1 MQTTRDDHRNSLDA
15 LRLAAATMVL
25 YSHQFALTGM
35 SEPLFLGLNTYGG
48 AGVTLFFL
56 LSGMLVYRS
65 WVSDPHLIRFFARRC
80 LRIFPGLVVVVLLS
94 VFFLGPWVSIHNP
107 QDYFLAGQTYQ
118 YLTTAMLWNK
128 GYLPGVFQGNPYV
141 GAVNG
146 SLWTLPVEFFCYVS
160 VAFVGLMPWATQNS
174 RIMLSLFLAVIAGP
188 IGEMLFGHR
197 FAPHFQM
204 LTTFWVGVALA
215 ALFSASQY
223 PRHIRNQFLLCFSLC
238 IIALVNSS
246 DRAWTQV
253 LMLCFAA
260 SLVGLAFKFDW
271 GARLTGLLGDL
282 SYGVYIYAFPV
293 QQTVVYLGLGRGWS
307 FEWHL
312 VLSVLATYGLAWL
325 SWHVVEKPALRIK
338 PKQRV
343 VA

>member
-1 MQTTRDDHRNSLDA
+1 MQTIRDDYRNSLDA

-25 YSHQFALTGM
+25 YSHQFSLTGK

-56 LSGMLVYRS
+56 LSGVLVQRS

-94 VFFLGPWVSIHNP
+94 VFFLGPWVSINTP

-128 GYLPGVFQGNPYV
+128 WYLPGVFQGNPYL

-160 VAFVGLMPWATQNS
+160 VAIVGLVPWATQNS
-174 RIMLSLFLAVIAGP
+174 RIMLSLFITVLASP
-188 IGEMLFGHR
+188 LGEMVFGHR

-215 ALFSASQY
+215 ALFSPSQY
-223 PRHIRNQFLLCFSLC
+223 PSHRWGLLWLCFILC
-238 IIALVNSS
+238 IIALAYSS
-246 DRAWTQV
+246 DLAWTHV

-271 GARLTGLLGDL
+271 GARLTAPLGDL

-307 FEWHL
+307 FERHL
-312 VLSVLATYGLAWL
+312 ALSLLATYGLAWL
-325 SWHVVEKPALRIK
+325 SWHVVEKPALRVK
-338 PKQRV
+338 PKQR
-343 VA
+343 AAA